1 MGTGAIMLIGL
12 FFYDIFWVFGSKSVF
27 GSNVMVTVATKVEG
41 PITLLFPRRL
51 DGCGDLSNSMLGLG
65 DIVVPGIFI
74 AFLAKWDAVKI
85 GEKAADSFVYLNWCM
100 VAYILSLVTTVGIM
114 LVFNA

>member
-1 MGTGAIMLIGL
+1 MGNWVINNLFGLSFSLVGIKTIGISSYRTGVIMFIGL

-51 DGCGDLSNSMLGLG
+51 DGCGNLSNSMLGLG
-65 DIVVPGIFI
+65 DIVVPGIFL
-74 AFLAKWDAVKI
+74 AFLAKWDAIKL
-85 GEKAADSFVYLNWCM
+85 GQQA
-100 VAYILSLVTTVGIM
+100 
-114 LVFNA
+114 